1 MISSGQ
7 PEVARFCYLRKN
19 LSKRS
24 NLARHLA
31 TSIHIKFFD
40 TIKCRGLPIN
50 WQEVYI
56 GRYLTYRCCRT
67 NKTLVWWCRDV
78 ATHLWHGRIW
88 SAPVHKG
95 NKLIKYVN
103 DTNNYNQSSHWYLN
117 EDNSWKTRWRT
128 WHNGLKIT
136 DCANVLQC
144 QQILSDAGW
153 PVGDWGDYA
162 QCWKTTKCSVF
173 FDRYLTKFQSLH

>member
-40 TIKCRGLPIN
+40 TIKCRGLRIN

-67 NKTLVWWCRDV
+67 NKTLVWWCRDMWQPTYDMG
-78 ATHLWHGRIW
+78 ASDLRQFTRETNSLNMSTTLTTTTNLLTGTSMRTTGGRRDGAHGIM
-88 SAPVHKG
+88 
-95 NKLIKYVN
+95 
-103 DTNNYNQSSHWYLN
+103 D
-117 EDNSWKTRWRT
+117 
-128 WHNGLKIT
+128 LK
-136 DCANVLQC
+136 
-144 QQILSDAGW
+144 
-153 PVGDWGDYA
+153 
-162 QCWKTTKCSVF
+162 
-173 FDRYLTKFQSLH
+173 